1 MSDSEGGS
9 SDSSHKVTDTYRDI
23 SRYFSKEEWAEIGV
37 WEKARYRNVK
47 QNYAKLRELGMNAP
61 KPFFMSRGRRPPKPP
76 VCNTSDSDEEWTPKC
91 QTIVKNVRQPRGFT
105 KKRIQAQNVCTVR
118 IYWADCTLL
127 PAQAIPCR
135 SALLLRRSDLVPKSW
150 TWALAGRLFRLDIEA
165 GRSAI
170 HTEATLKSPPT
181 LLLPGTPNLI
191 GSQSSRR
198 CLEFSSSEEVEKN
211 EQILAAMFHSD
222 GEENKEQLKGFPE
235 DTSNTV
241 SAGTAQSVLHA
252 NISQQEGSGN
262 EDTGTQCNRT
272 FGLRKKERKIYT
284 EMNELE
290 DDDYLFC
297 EECQA
302 FFIDECAVHGSP
314 IFIQDS
320 AVEMGNVKRSY
331 LTLPPGMSIRRSSIP
346 RAGLGVWN
354 EAAILQKG
362 VHFGPYEGIITDE
375 EEGANSGYSWLITKG
390 KNDYEY
396 IDAREEKNSN
406 WMRFVNCARNEEEQ
420 NLVAFQYH
428 RKIYYRTCTDL
439 PPHTELLVWYGD
451 EYGEELGIKWGSL
464 WKSNAP
470 ELVQRPAQIPHP
482 CQHCKVAFSSQ
493 DYLLKHLKFKHPN
506 VYMEKMTEQSCR
518 LENRLESSIPITVS
532 ENATFSQS
540 TLFINNL
547 TASHSKGNI
556 LAGAKGKEFGE
567 SGKSQT
573 LLLDHK
579 KTQTGERPHVCG
591 ECGKGFS
598 HLCHLIRHKRTHTG
612 ERPHV
617 CGECGKGFSVLSSLN
632 THKRTHT
639 GEGPHVCGECG
650 KGFSH
655 LCHLIRHKRTHT
667 GERPHVCG
675 ECGKGFSVLSS
686 LNTHKRTHT
695 GEGPHVC
702 GECGKGFSR
711 LSHLITHKRT
721 HTGERPYV
729 CGECGKGFSDLSSLN
744 RHKRTHTGERP
755 YVCGE
760 CGKGF
765 SDLSRLNR
773 HKRTH
778 TGERPHVCGEC
789 GKGFSDLSSL
799 NRHKRTHT
807 GERPYVCGECG
818 KGFSQLSSLNTH
830 KRTHGGETSLSHV

>member
-1 MSDSEGGS
+1 M
-9 SDSSHKVTDTYRDI
+9 
-23 SRYFSKEEWAEIGV
+23 
-37 WEKARYRNVK
+37 
-47 QNYAKLRELGMNAP
+47 
-61 KPFFMSRGRRPPKPP
+61 
-76 VCNTSDSDEEWTPKC
+76 
-91 QTIVKNVRQPRGFT
+91 
-105 KKRIQAQNVCTVR
+105 
-118 IYWADCTLL
+118 
-127 PAQAIPCR
+127 
-135 SALLLRRSDLVPKSW
+135 
-150 TWALAGRLFRLDIEA
+150 
-165 GRSAI
+165 
-170 HTEATLKSPPT
+170 
-181 LLLPGTPNLI
+181 
-191 GSQSSRR
+191 
-198 CLEFSSSEEVEKN
+198 
-211 EQILAAMFHSD
+211 
-222 GEENKEQLKGFPE
+222 
-235 DTSNTV
+235 
-241 SAGTAQSVLHA
+241 
-252 NISQQEGSGN
+252 
-262 EDTGTQCNRT
+262 
-272 FGLRKKERKIYT
+272 YT

-331 LTLPPGMSIRRSSIP
+331 LTLPPGMSIRPSSIP

-362 VHFGPYEGIITDE
+362 VHFGPYEGILTDE

-396 IDAREEKNSN
+396 IDAREEKSSN

-451 EYGEELGIKWGSL
+451 EYGKELGIKWGTL

-470 ELVQRPAQIPHP
+470 AQVQRPAQIPHP

-493 DYLLKHLKFKHPN
+493 DYLLRHLKFKHPN
-506 VYMEKMTEQSCR
+506 VYMEKMRTEESCR

-540 TLFINNL
+540 TPFINNV

-556 LAGAKGKEFGE
+556 LEGAKGKELGDN
-567 SGKSQT
+567 GKSQT

-579 KTQTGERPHVCG
+579 R
-591 ECGKGFS
+591 S
-598 HLCHLIRHKRTHTG
+598 HTG
-612 ERPHV
+612 ER
-617 CGECGKGFSVLSSLN
+617 
-632 THKRTHT
+632 
-639 GEGPHVCGECG
+639 
-650 KGFSH
+650 
-655 LCHLIRHKRTHT
+655 
-667 GERPHVCG
+667 
-675 ECGKGFSVLSS
+675 
-686 LNTHKRTHT
+686 
-695 GEGPHVC
+695 PHVC

-729 CGECGKGFSDLSSLN
+729 CGECGKGFSVLSSLN
-744 RHKRTHTGERP
+744 LHKRTHTGERP

-765 SDLSRLNR
+765 SVLSSLNL

-789 GKGFSDLSSL
+789 GKGFSDLSHL
-799 NRHKRTHT
+799 IRHKRTHT
-807 GERPYVCGECG
+807 GERPYVCRECGKGFSELSSLRTHTRTHTGERPHVCGECGKGFSVLSSLNLHKRTHTGERPHVCGECG
-818 KGFSQLSSLNTH
+818 KGFSQLSNLIRH
-830 KRTHGGETSLSHV
+830 KRTHGGETSLSLV